1 LQAAAGSAS
10 SHQTLPLKMNSTA
23 EATLEQRFA
32 IFAQPDAVRRSIES
46 AIVNAMIINVPVPGP
61 MSPS

>member
-1 LQAAAGSAS
+1 
-10 SHQTLPLKMNSTA
+10 MINSTA